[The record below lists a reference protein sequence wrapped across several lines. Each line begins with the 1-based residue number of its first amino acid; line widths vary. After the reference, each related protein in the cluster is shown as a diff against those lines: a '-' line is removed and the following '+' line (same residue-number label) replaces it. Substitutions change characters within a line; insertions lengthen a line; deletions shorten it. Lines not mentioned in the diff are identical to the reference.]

1 MATVAMWDVVTDSF
15 AQPVVDTRVDIDLV
29 GGSGPVFVPSEERTI
44 AREATI
50 YTDAD
55 GLWEADLEDLGNIE
69 PDGLVYRATYHIYGR
84 KELIYFLTTVPGWI
98 GVGGNLAVPPGVLG
112 QPVIG
117 PAGPK
122 GDQGDQG
129 VAGPQGNPGP
139 QGQPGDQGVIGLP
152 GVAGPQGVPGPQGD
166 PGAQGDDHVF
176 IGAVAPVAPPA
187 QYVWWQRLPNGNYTL
202 WIEDGT

>member
-1 MATVAMWDVVTDSF
+1 MATVAMWDVVTDSLLS
-15 AQPVVDTRVDIDLV
+15 PVADVRVDIDLV

-50 YTDAD
+50 YTGAD

-129 VAGPQGNPGP
+129 VAGPQGNPG
-139 QGQPGDQGVIGLP
+139 
-152 GVAGPQGVPGPQGD
+152 VAGAAGAQGPVGPDGPPGAQGVPGPQGNPGVAGAD
-166 PGAQGDDHVF
+166 GAQGP
-176 IGAVAPVAPPA
+176 IGPAGPSGDMGVAAKL
-187 QYVWWQRLPNGNYTL
+187 YL
-202 WIEDGT
+202 WNNFK